1 MSLHILEISLY
12 LKEGVSSIPHWL
24 CSPPRP
30 PLILH
35 LPVYKC
41 AGRAGERKVRL
52 PSLCCGKTL
61 ILRETLSG
69 TVISITVLFVPTTS
83 LPVFI
88 TTLSGLICLLFSCIL
103 SGPFS
108 SQALRPHPPLA
119 PCLGL
124 PHSSFLGYTK
134 CPVSICWIIG
144 IREFSWQQYTG
155 LWASGREGAVS
166 FSYKLWRKCSKGLMR
181 TRMGSL
187 SVKCPA
193 HLSTARKS

>member
-88 TTLSGLICLLFSCIL
+88 TTLSGLICLLFSFIL

-119 PCLGL
+119 PCLGPCPDPGHRGQTGQGDSRADQPADDGPGRPSTRRGPCAGPKH
-124 PHSSFLGYTK
+124 PHQRRPCGRKPWPGF
-134 CPVSICWIIG
+134 
-144 IREFSWQQYTG
+144 
-155 LWASGREGAVS
+155 SGRA
-166 FSYKLWRKCSKGLMR
+166 
-181 TRMGSL
+181 L
-187 SVKCPA
+187 SIPEA
-193 HLSTARKS
+193 PGG